1 MKSITTNE
9 GAVKFHLNGQ
19 LIRTVPKG
27 SFTTQIDWK
36 RESVVVSM
44 NGTTTYY
51 DFPLGTTIDG
61 DDPGTLEDLADAL
74 SAFSRGGTEPGGDGV
89 QSVTGD
95 LVDNT
100 NPLNPKINMP
110 VLDDGEFLVGG
121 ASGNEQRKI
130 LPTDIG
136 LTANNTVA
144 VRNSNGNLQGWAM
157 SSSADNSTIPV
168 RTPTGQGKFTP
179 ATSPDE
185 AVVLSQHQSGL
196 ESKVDKVSGKVLSD
210 NNFTSGEKSKLAG
223 LEDVHYKGGHPNL
236 LALETKY
243 PTADEGSHAFVD
255 DVSGAVAYIWD
266 VSENSWVIRAGES
279 TELTPAQAKVLYESN
294 PDTNAFTDD
303 EKSKLAS
310 ITSAFTTVL
319 KTAYDNAFSWITA
332 NGANILNHLSNKSN
346 PHDVTA
352 SQVGLGNVDNT
363 KDTDKPMSTPTKNY
377 VDSFVGKAW
386 IPDYTNM
393 ENTNRITSS
402 GGSWTSDRKGFVYV
416 LSRGYNAS
424 IYNTVVVTINGKEVG
439 RVWVEATSG
448 TGTARSGSFSN
459 IYPVKPG
466 DVVTVIGNLEVKCL
480 FIPGI
485 LV

>member
-1 MKSITTNE
+1 MKAITTNE
-9 GAVKFHLNGQ
+9 GAIKLHLNEK

-36 RESVVVSM
+36 RESVVISM

-61 DDPGTLEDLADAL
+61 NDPGTLEDLADAL

-136 LTANNTVA
+136 LTADNTVA
-144 VRNSNGNLQGWAM
+144 VRNSNGDLQGWAM

-168 RTPTGQGKFTP
+168 RTPTGQGKF
-179 ATSPDE
+179 SPGTANED
-185 AVVLSQHQSGL
+185 AVVVSQLNESLQDVVKSVDGTIPESLLPSYVDNVQEGTLATFPNPGMSNIVYLDTETNKAYRWGGSSYVEINSGG
-196 ESKVDKVSGKVLSD
+196 VAI
-210 NNFTSGEKSKLAG
+210 GE
-223 LEDVHYKGGHPNL
+223 
-236 LALETKY
+236 
-243 PTADEGSHAFVD
+243 
-255 DVSGAVAYIWD
+255 
-266 VSENSWVIRAGES
+266 
-279 TELTPAQAKVLYESN
+279 
-294 PDTNAFTDD
+294 
-303 EKSKLAS
+303 
-310 ITSAFTTVL
+310 TSA
-319 KTAYDNAFSWITA
+319 TAYRGDRGKEAYEHISD
-332 NGANILNHLSNKSN
+332 LEN
-346 PHDVTA
+346 PHAVTA

-363 KDTDKPMSTPTKNY
+363 SDVDKPMSTATKTY

-393 ENTNRITSS
+393 ETTNRITSS

-439 RVWVEATSG
+439 KVWVEATSG